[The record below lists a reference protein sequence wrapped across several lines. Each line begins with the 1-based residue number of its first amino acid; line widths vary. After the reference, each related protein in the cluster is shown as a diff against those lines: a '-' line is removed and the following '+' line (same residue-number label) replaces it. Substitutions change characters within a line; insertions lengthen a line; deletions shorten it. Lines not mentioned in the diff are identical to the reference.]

1 MLTVEEQVGKSA
13 TADTCGVFNMASK
26 TGRASPGEELITPR
40 TSEVAACCSRDSC
53 SSRVSRATSVSWRAA
68 EDLRLRALFGA
79 LRRLNVLRRCVFAAL
94 PPACFVPPVRIAS
107 PRLRTGHGTTR
118 GSALKGVVTRPAN
131 VRFGSKADMCSA
143 LGDVRFVPK
152 ADIGCRCVPSSR
164 CARAA
169 SI

>member
-1 MLTVEEQVGKSA
+1 MASLPPQIRVAFS
-13 TADTCGVFNMASK
+13 NMASK
-26 TGRASPGEELITPR
+26 TGPSSPGEELITPR

-94 PPACFVPPVRIAS
+94 PPVLLRRLIAS
-107 PRLRTGHGTTR
+107 PRLRTGHRTTR

-131 VRFGSKADMCSA
+131 VRFGSLADILRC
-143 LGDVRFVPK
+143 GRHVRFTPESGHV
-152 ADIGCRCVPSSR
+152 RCTTLCPL
-164 CARAA
+164 CAK
-169 SI
+169 SGH